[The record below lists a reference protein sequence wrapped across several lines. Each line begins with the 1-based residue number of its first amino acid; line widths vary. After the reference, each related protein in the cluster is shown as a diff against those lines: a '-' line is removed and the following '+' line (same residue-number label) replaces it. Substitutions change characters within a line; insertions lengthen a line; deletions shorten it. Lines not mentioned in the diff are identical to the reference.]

1 MVRRILVPLAVLV
14 ALLGTGSSAWAAQ
27 TTVWPGV
34 TLSRTV
40 QFTASGPVVVHV
52 LTGPR
57 PGGTTTLDLLLSN
70 DSALGRET
78 VSSMQRR
85 VSTGVVAGV
94 NGDFS
99 RFDNGKLSG
108 MFMRDGELVVGPNP
122 NRSSAGMLSDGTLE
136 VRRAA
141 MSGTWRANGGPLHT
155 LNRINEA
162 PQRSQSA
169 LFTPAFG
176 LTTPAVPG
184 GLAVVLFPFPLA
196 SPNVDLPAA
205 VVEARAADTPVAIP
219 AGGAVL
225 VARDAAAAPLAA
237 EAVPGTTIAA
247 RLDLQP
253 EWPNLVTATGG
264 GPLLV
269 AGGKPVLT
277 TDEWFTRVQLAPRAP
292 RSAMGQLADGRVVLV
307 AVDGRQAGYSV
318 GLTNADLARLMARLG
333 AVTAMALD
341 SGGSTTMA
349 VDGVVV
355 NRPSDGRERPVGSA
369 LVLRYDGVFLPFPRP
384 LVSPDGDGV
393 DDTQSL
399 SYRVA
404 HPSSAAVTLTRPDGS
419 VAYTETGE
427 RTPGSYPVA
436 FPPAGTDAVTEGKWR
451 LHAEA
456 TDDLGRVTAMA
467 RTFVVNATLGF
478 VRPERRVLRLPP
490 QGAPLRILW
499 RLTRQAR
506 VTVTVVTARGET
518 ARVFPARLY
527 EAGERSLTWNG
538 LGRGRVPVATGTY
551 LVRVRAVNAL
561 GVVEQV
567 TPVRVRRVPAV

>member
-1 MVRRILVPLAVLV
+1 MARRILVPLAVLA
-14 ALLGTGSSAWAAQ
+14 ALLAADSPATGSQ
-27 TTVWPGV
+27 TMVWPGV

-40 QFTASGPVVVHV
+40 QFTASGPVVVHA

-57 PGGTTTLDLLLSN
+57 PDGATTLDLLLSN

-85 VSTGVVAGV
+85 VAHGAVAGI

-108 MFMRDGELVVGPNP
+108 LFMRDGELVVAPNP
-122 NRSSAGMLSDGTLE
+122 NRSSAGVLSDGTLE
-136 VRRAA
+136 VRRAS
-141 MSGTWRANGGPLHT
+141 MSGTWRANGGPLHA
-155 LNRINEA
+155 LNRVNEA
-162 PQRSQSA
+162 PQRTQTA
-169 LFTPAFG
+169 LFTPAYG
-176 LTTPAVPG
+176 LATPPVAG
-184 GLAVVLFPFPLA
+184 GKAVVLFPFPLT

-205 VVEARAADTPVAIP
+205 VVEARSADTPVAVP

-225 VARDAAAAPLAA
+225 VAGEGSAVTLAA
-237 EAVPGTTIAA
+237 EALPGTTVTT
-247 RLDLQP
+247 RLDLLP

-269 AGGKPVLT
+269 AGGKPVIS
-277 TDEWFTRVQLAPRAP
+277 TDEWFTPVQIVPRAP
-292 RSAMGQLADGRVVLV
+292 RSAVGQRADGRIVLV

-318 GLTNADLARLMARLG
+318 GLTNADLARLMVRLG

-369 LVLRYDGVFLPFPRP
+369 LVFRYDGVFLPLPRP

-399 SYRVA
+399 SYRLA
-404 HPSSAAVTLTRPDGS
+404 HPSAATVTLTRPDGS
-419 VAYTETGE
+419 VAHTEAGP
-427 RTPGSYPVA
+427 RDPGSYPFV
-436 FPPAGTDAVTEGKWR
+436 FPPAGTDRLTEGKWR
-451 LHAEA
+451 LEAQA
-456 TDDLGRVTAMA
+456 TDDLGRATAMA

-490 QGAPLRILW
+490 QGAPLRVLW

-506 VTVTVVTARGET
+506 VTVTVETARGEVMR
-518 ARVFPARLY
+518 AFPTRLY

-538 LGRGRVPVATGTY
+538 LGRRRVPVVSGTY

>member
-1 MVRRILVPLAVLV
+1 MARRILVPLAVLA
-14 ALLGTGSSAWAAQ
+14 ALLAADSPATGSQ
-27 TTVWPGV
+27 TMVWPGV

-40 QFTASGPVVVHV
+40 QFTASGPVVVHA

-57 PGGTTTLDLLLSN
+57 PGGATTLDLLLSN
-70 DSALGRET
+70 GSALGRET

-85 VSTGVVAGV
+85 VAHGAVAGI

-108 MFMRDGELVVGPNP
+108 LFMRDGELVVAPNP
-122 NRSSAGMLSDGTLE
+122 NRSSAGVLSDGTLE
-136 VRRAA
+136 VRRAS
-141 MSGTWRANGGPLHT
+141 MRGTWRANGGPLHA
-155 LNRINEA
+155 LNRVNEA
-162 PQRSQSA
+162 PQRTQAA
-169 LFTPAFG
+169 LFTPAYG
-176 LTTPAVPG
+176 LATPPVAG
-184 GLAVVLFPFPLA
+184 GKAVVLFPFPLT

-205 VVEARAADTPVAIP
+205 VVEARSADTPVAIP

-225 VARDAAAAPLAA
+225 VAGEGSAVTLAV
-237 EAVPGTTIAA
+237 EALPGSTVTT
-247 RLDLQP
+247 RVDLLP

-269 AGGKPVLT
+269 AGGKPVIS
-277 TDEWFTRVQLAPRAP
+277 TDEWFTPVQIVPRAP
-292 RSAMGQLADGRVVLV
+292 RSAVGQRADGRIVLV

-318 GLTNADLARLMARLG
+318 GLTNADLARLMVRLG

-369 LVLRYDGVFLPFPRP
+369 LVFRYDGVFLPLPRP

-399 SYRVA
+399 SYRLA
-404 HPSSAAVTLTRPDGS
+404 HPSTATVTLTQPDGS
-419 VAYTETGE
+419 VAHTEAGP
-427 RTPGSYPVA
+427 RDPGAYPVV
-436 FPPAGTDAVTEGKWR
+436 FPPAGTDPLTEGKWR
-451 LHAEA
+451 LEAQA
-456 TDDLGRVTAMA
+456 TDDLGRATAMA

-490 QGAPLRILW
+490 QGAPLRVLW

-506 VTVTVVTARGET
+506 VTVTVETARGEVMR
-518 ARVFPARLY
+518 AFPTRLY

-538 LGRGRVPVATGTY
+538 LGRRRVPVVSGTY